1 MPGKNNAVR
10 RNRLSGQYAEDIPD
24 ANIFRRNNL
33 LPGSFYFSGGRR
45 SQTNQSFNTL
55 PGPGYGQLLKEFP
68 KLHDECNFRRSEVL
82 PNDDGG
88 NQSDGNKNIRLNI
101 PGRSQAKDG
110 FQHNGN
116 AAQHNGYP

>member
-1 MPGKNNAVR
+1 MQTSSAR
-10 RNRLSGQYAEDIPD
+10 Y
-24 ANIFRRNNL
+24 L

-55 PGPGYGQLLKEFP
+55 RAGLRSAPQRVP
-68 KLHDECNFRRSEVL
+68 KLHDECNFRHSEVF

-88 NQSDGNKNIRLNI
+88 HGGDGNKNIRLNI